1 MRITNG
7 IIQRSTLANLQLSM
21 RRLLDAQDQATTG
34 KRIRTASDD
43 PIGASKV
50 MQAAGSLRALD
61 QYQRNIASA
70 TARLNAEEGTLD
82 QLTTLLERAKELG
95 ITQAV
100 ATASPTTRATA
111 KAEVDQLLASAMQLG
126 NRQHEGEFLFGG
138 DQSNTAPFQST
149 TPPFSSTPPTGARRT
164 EISAAQFLTTN
175 HNGTKVFLDTNV
187 LGALHQLSTALGT
200 GDVTGIQTSLT
211 ALDSAHDAL
220 QNLIGDVGARASQLE
235 VTSNNLVALDTQL
248 RTFKSVVEDV
258 DMEKAVTDLVSRQ
271 NAYQAAM
278 LATSRV
284 MGLSLADY
292 LT

>member
-21 RRLLDAQDQATTG
+21 RRLLDAQDQTTTG

-82 QLTTLLERAKELG
+82 QLTTLLERANELG

-126 NRQHEGEFLFGG
+126 NRQHEGEFLFG
-138 DQSNTAPFQST
+138 
-149 TPPFSSTPPTGARRT
+149 